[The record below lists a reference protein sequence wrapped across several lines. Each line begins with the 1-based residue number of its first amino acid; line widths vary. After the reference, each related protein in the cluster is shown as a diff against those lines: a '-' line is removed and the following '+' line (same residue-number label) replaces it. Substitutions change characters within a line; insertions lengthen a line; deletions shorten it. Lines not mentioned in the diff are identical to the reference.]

1 MYQTSIRNK
10 KKLSQFNKVA
20 NNNYNID
27 LQHEVYAYVIKLLG
41 NCRVLV
47 LCDNGTEAIG
57 VIRGSMRR
65 FNKRVLIETGDILAV
80 SMRDFQDNKV
90 DIVHKYNAEQCKI
103 LINNKEISDTLI
115 NAYNKISNATLNNT
129 NEANIIFD
137 DATED
142 EMFAMD
148 AANAAADATADAA
161 AAANK
166 KKASGSGSAAGA
178 AGAGSA
184 DTYNNSVFEFDSAD
198 DDDACEAEDA
208 CEADDI

>member
-47 LCDNGTEAIG
+47 LCDNGTEAVG

-115 NAYNKISNATLNNT
+115 NAYNKISNNTVNNA

-137 DATED
+137 DAD
-142 EMFAMD
+142 ADAMF
-148 AANAAADATADAA
+148 AADAADAA
-161 AAANK
+161 AAAAASNK
-166 KKASGSGSAAGA
+166 KKASGSGSADA
-178 AGAGSA
+178 AAAADAA
-184 DTYNNSVFEFDSAD
+184 DTYNNSVFEFDSAAD
-198 DDDACEAEDA
+198 DDEAAEDA
-208 CEADDI
+208 CDADDI

>member
-115 NAYNKISNATLNNT
+115 NAYNKISNATLNNA

-137 DATED
+137 DAAED
-142 EMFAMD
+142 EMF
-148 AANAAADATADAA
+148 ANAAADAANAA

-166 KKASGSGSAAGA
+166 KKASGSGSADAA
-178 AGAGSA
+178 AGA
-184 DTYNNSVFEFDSAD
+184 DTYNNSVFEFDSAASEAASDAD
-198 DDDACEAEDA
+198 DDEAAEDA